1 MSRKMKQVSI
11 IIVTYNSEKDIF
23 DCVNSIKQK
32 ADIPLSE
39 IELIIVDNC
48 SQEPQPMFKRLRQQW
63 GEDIVLIE
71 NTQNGGYGQGNN
83 VGIRHATAPV
93 ILIMNPDVRMMGP
106 FLRKPLE
113 AFQQDEKLIMYG
125 MKQMFTPSI
134 PSRFSFLFTVMT
146 NGYVRT
152 LLTGLCNRMDW
163 YWPRWM
169 YFSGSCF
176 FVRKT
181 MFEAVGLFD
190 ESVFMYGEEDDI
202 HYRLSRKFG
211 NYFRYDPSIR
221 YIHLMLGRTPSLS
234 YEKKLLEVDLY
245 HHEKKG
251 WPVQKTLRT
260 YLQTNNVLLA
270 RCYLRKIRGKCDEE
284 NFAVLKALRKEIKTR
299 IKDLKK

>member
-1 MSRKMKQVSI
+1 MKQVSI

-23 DCVNSIKQK
+23 DCVDSIKQK
-32 ADIPLSE
+32 ADIPFSD
-39 IELIIVDNC
+39 IELIIVDNN
-48 SQEPQPMFKRLRQQW
+48 SHEPDRMFARLRNQW
-63 GEDIVLIE
+63 GDDVILIKNE
-71 NTQNGGYGQGNN
+71 KNGGYGQGNN
-83 VGIRHATAPV
+83 VGIRRATAPV

-113 AFQQDEKLIMYG
+113 AFQQDQKLIMYG
-125 MKQMFTPSI
+125 MKQMYTPSL
-134 PSRFSFLFTVMT
+134 PSRFSFLFTAMM
-146 NGYVRT
+146 NGYART

-163 YWPRWM
+163 YFPRWM

-221 YIHLMLGRTPSLS
+221 YLHLMLGRAPSLR

-245 HHEKKG
+245 HHKKKG
-251 WPVQKTLRT
+251 WPAQKTLRT

-270 RCYLRKIRGKCDEE
+270 RCYLRKIWGKCDEE

-299 IKDLKK
+299 IKDLKE